1 LTYFSLLFW
10 ADLGASPR
18 ILRSRLD
25 GQKRHIVAT
34 GLEMLAG
41 LAVDQEADLI
51 FWANQR
57 HIECADLQGDKRKTL
72 VSGLSQPA
80 GLSVLG
86 NYLYWVDLEQQ
97 QIRKIHKTR
106 GGDSESASDRITQLT
121 DILAVH
127 APTKEVSFV
136 FANVKIYSNPCPL

>member
-1 LTYFSLLFW
+1 
-10 ADLGASPR
+10 
-18 ILRSRLD
+18 LD
-25 GQKRHIVAT
+25 GQNRHIVAS

-57 HIECADLQGDKRKTL
+57 YIECADLQGDKRKTL
-72 VSGLSQPA
+72 VSGLKQPA

-86 NYLYWVDLEQQ
+86 SYLYWVDLELQ
-97 QIRKIHKTR
+97 QIRKIHKTN
-106 GGDSESASDRITQLT
+106 GGESEIVSVGVNARITHLT

-127 APTKEVSFV
+127 APAKEVSWQFHKENM
-136 FANVKIYSNPCPL
+136 F